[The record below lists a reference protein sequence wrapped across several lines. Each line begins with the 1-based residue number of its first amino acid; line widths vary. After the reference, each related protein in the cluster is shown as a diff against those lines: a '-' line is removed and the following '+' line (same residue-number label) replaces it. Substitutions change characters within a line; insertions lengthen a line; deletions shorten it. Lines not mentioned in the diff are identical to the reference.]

1 MRSAWPR
8 LYVFVAAPVL
18 LFLALM
24 FPLGEPPDEATQ
36 LARAASV
43 LRAQPVGRRVQLP
56 HPVDGAPVTV
66 AGVDI
71 NPGFLA
77 PLHAPVPSSDAAHK
91 PFTLPQLEGA
101 WRQTWPVGRVFV
113 EASNTASY
121 LPMFYI
127 PTAVGLGAARLLGA
141 RPMPADLAGRLAGA
155 LFCLGAGALALRL
168 ARRGQAAL
176 FAVLTLPMTLHLS
189 AAINQ
194 DGPLIAAA
202 VLAAALFTRPDRRSY
217 WAGVA
222 ALACVCAAKPSYL
235 PLAGVALLPLGGG
248 SWSVRQHGVGAAVV
262 VGCTLTWAAVAAIW
276 AAVPFWR
283 PPYHPG
289 PLWPG
294 DPAILFRTTD
304 PAAQLQTLLH
314 HPLATL
320 SLPFTTLY
328 GDWGLMLPAA
338 VGALGPLDFAL
349 PHWLYQT
356 WYFALAATGAG
367 MLLGLLMPPGN
378 RPPRWASAAA
388 GFAVLA
394 ACYGVF
400 LLQYFAWTAV
410 GADHVEGVQGRYV
423 LPLLAILAGAW
434 PGPGGWAGRLLAAPV
449 IVASLLGAAALPL
462 LTVWRFYLH

>member
-8 LYVFVAAPVL
+8 LYLFVAAPVL
-18 LFLALM
+18 LFLALA

-43 LRAQPVGRRVQLP
+43 LRAQPIGRRVLLP
-56 HPVDGAPVTV
+56 HPADGAPVMV

-77 PLHAPVPSSDAAHK
+77 PLHAPVPKFGAEHKTFTLAQFDAAWNQAW
-91 PFTLPQLEGA
+91 PLE
-101 WRQTWPVGRVFV
+101 RVFV

-121 LPMFYI
+121 LPVFYI
-127 PTAVGLGAARLLGA
+127 PAALGLGAARLLGA
-141 RPMPADLAGRLAGA
+141 MPMPADLAGRLAGA
-155 LFCLGAGALALRL
+155 LVCLGVGTFALQL
-168 ARRGQAAL
+168 ARRGQAGL

-235 PLAGVALLPLGGG
+235 PLAGIALLPLGGG
-248 SWSVRQHGVGAAVV
+248 TWHWRQHGIGAAAV
-262 VGCTLTWAAVAAIW
+262 VGCTLAWAAVAALW

-294 DPAILFRTTD
+294 DPATSFRTTD
-304 PAAQLQTLLH
+304 PAAQGQTLLH
-314 HPLATL
+314 HPLETL
-320 SLPFTTLY
+320 SLPFTTVY
-328 GDWGLMLPAA
+328 DEWRLMLPAA

-349 PHWLYQT
+349 PDWLYRI
-356 WYFALAATGAG
+356 WYVAFAATGLG
-367 MLLGLLMPPGN
+367 MLLGVLRRAG
-378 RPPRWASAAA
+378 RHPPRWASAAA
-388 GFAVLA
+388 TAAVLA

-410 GADHVEGVQGRYV
+410 GADHVEGVQGRYA
-423 LPLLAILAGAW
+423 LPLLAFLVCAL
-434 PGPGGWAGRLLAAPV
+434 PGIGGWPGRLLAAPT
-449 IVASLLGAAALPL
+449 IAASLLSAAALPL